1 MWYEFVVILGKMQYK
16 NEIPLV
22 IVRCIKKELFYENT
36 LIILY
41 FRPHDPVQ
49 TNKYNT
55 ETLYL

>member
-16 NEIPLV
+16 NEIPRV

-36 LIILY
+36 LIILC
-41 FRPHDPVQ
+41 FRPHDEVQ
-49 TNKYNT
+49 TNIHNT